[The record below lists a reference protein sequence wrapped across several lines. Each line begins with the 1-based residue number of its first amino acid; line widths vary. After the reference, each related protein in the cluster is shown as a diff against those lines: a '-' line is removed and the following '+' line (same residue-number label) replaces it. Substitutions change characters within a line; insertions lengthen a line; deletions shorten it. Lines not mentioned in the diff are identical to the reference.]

1 MMFVSKTV
9 QGKCERKEK
18 SVLLRTQKMLPFNS
32 SKGRCFISGDV
43 SQRIKERKKKKE
55 SLYSQ
60 SESIRFLMIGKICF
74 LNVINCFVVL
84 PLHYSELDQVGL
96 RTCVN

>member
-43 SQRIKERKKKKE
+43 SQRIKEREKK
-55 SLYSQ
+55 
-60 SESIRFLMIGKICF
+60 GKSVFTI
-74 LNVINCFVVL
+74 
-84 PLHYSELDQVGL
+84 
-96 RTCVN
+96 

>member
-1 MMFVSKTV
+1 MMLVSKTV

-18 SVLLRTQKMLPFNS
+18 SILLRTKKMLPFNS

-43 SQRIKERKKKKE
+43 SQRTKEKKKE

-74 LNVINCFVVL
+74 LKVINGFVVL
-84 PLHYSELDQVGL
+84 PQYCSELDQVGL
-96 RTCVN
+96 RSCVN

>member
-9 QGKCERKEK
+9 QEKCERKEK

-43 SQRIKERKKKKE
+43 SQRIKKRKKKE
-55 SLYSQ
+55 
-60 SESIRFLMIGKICF
+60 GKSVFTI
-74 LNVINCFVVL
+74 
-84 PLHYSELDQVGL
+84 
-96 RTCVN
+96 